1 MAEFGEGRV
10 LDLANPFPSYA
21 EFIADLLEGTF
32 LGVVQAE
39 AKLKNLDFA
48 RGEGLERAGDGI
60 AEIVALVLFGRIDGG
75 GIGEEIAEGA
85 AIAIRSDG
93 GVEGDC
99 T

>member
-1 MAEFGEGRV
+1 MAKFGQGRV
-10 LDLANPFPSYA
+10 LDLANPFPGDA
-21 EFIADLLEGTF
+21 EFVADFLEGAF
-32 LGVVQAE
+32 DGIIQAE

-48 RGEGLERAGDGI
+48 RGEGLERARDGI
-60 AEIVALVLFGRIDGG
+60 AEIVSLVLCGRIDGG
-75 GIGEEIAEGA
+75 SIGEEIAEGA